1 MTTEPRTYLDLHVHS
16 SEGSDDA
23 GATVEGYL
31 RWVESRRKLGFRI
44 DGFVLTEHRRFDL
57 SRDYSDLAAK
67 YNAVVLRG
75 VEVETDIGHVLVYGV
90 TPEFLKHFDLTNIA
104 LPYAEVFKVAWE
116 TGGVAV
122 GAHAGRPRIGAVE
135 HYNESKVDLTPVRVL
150 ETLNGGSNDYENAR
164 AHDLARQ
171 HGIREIGASDG
182 HFVSGLARCLTRFDH
197 TVRTIDDLVAV
208 LRDPASRYLPLRL
221 EDTVEGAEIPARP
234 GLDELTAMLPHTS
247 GQGSL
252 GGDAIEYDRSAV
264 GREVHGGRL
273 EVTAES
279 IREYCEALEETNPL
293 YLDPESAA
301 KGAYGGII
309 APPGL
314 LQTAQ
319 LGPPPDPNL
328 KFGNLGFHAGSR
340 QEYFLPVRPGDVLEG
355 WVSIKEVY
363 EKTGRSGRMV
373 FVVRQARFEN
383 QHGETVALLQNSFV
397 QRELQA
403 GGSDD

>member
-1 MTTEPRTYLDLHVHS
+1 MPDTAQTFLDLHVHS

-31 RWVESRRKLGFRI
+31 RWVESRRKLGFRV
-44 DGFVLTEHRRFDL
+44 DGFVLTEHRRFDP
-57 SRDYSDLAAK
+57 SRDYSELAAK

-75 VEVETDIGHVLVYGV
+75 VELETEIGHVLVYGV
-90 TPEFLKHFDLTNIA
+90 TPEFLKRFDLTDVS
-104 LPYAEVFKVAWE
+104 LPYAEVFRVAWE

-135 HYNESKVDLTPVRVL
+135 HYNERQVDLTPVRVL

-164 AHDLARQ
+164 AHDLART
-171 HGIREIGASDG
+171 HNIREIGASDG

-197 TVRTIDDLVAV
+197 AIRTIDDLVAV
-208 LRDPASRYLPLRL
+208 LRDPAGRFVPLRL
-221 EDTVEGAEIPARP
+221 EETPEGAEIPVRP
-234 GLDELTAMLPHTS
+234 GLEELTAMLPHTS

-252 GGDAIEYDRSAV
+252 GGDALEFDRSVV
-264 GREVHGGRL
+264 GREVPGGRL
-273 EVTAES
+273 EVTANS

-293 YLDPESAA
+293 YLDHEFAS
-301 KGAYGGII
+301 KGLYGGII

-319 LGPPPDPNL
+319 LAQPPDPKL

-340 QEYFLPVRPGDVLEG
+340 QEYFLPVRPGDVLEA
-355 WVSIKEVY
+355 WVSVKEVY
-363 EKTGRSGRMV
+363 EKTGRSGRRV

-403 GGSDD
+403 GGSND

>member
-1 MTTEPRTYLDLHVHS
+1 MANDARTYLDLHVHS

-31 RWVESRRKLGFRI
+31 RWVESRRKLGFRV
-44 DGFVLTEHRRFDL
+44 DGFVLTEHRRYDQ

-75 VEVETDIGHVLVYGV
+75 VEVETEIGHVLVYGV
-90 TPEFLKHFDLTNIA
+90 TPEFLKHFDLSDIS
-104 LPYAEVFKVAWE
+104 LPYAEVFRVAWE
-116 TGGVAV
+116 TGGIAV
-122 GAHAGRPRIGAVE
+122 GAHAGRPRIGVVE
-135 HYNESKVDLTPVRVL
+135 HFNERQVDLTGIKVL

-171 HGIREIGASDG
+171 HSLREIGASDG
-182 HFVSGLARCLTRFDH
+182 HFVSGLARCLTRFDYPI
-197 TVRTIDDLVAV
+197 RTIDDLVAV
-208 LRDPASRYLPLRL
+208 LRDPTSTFIPLRI
-221 EDTVEGAEIPARP
+221 EETVEGAEIPPRP
-234 GLDELTAMLPHTS
+234 GLEELAALLPHTS
-247 GQGSL
+247 GQGNL
-252 GGDAIEYDRSAV
+252 GGDAIEYDRSV
-264 GREVHGGRL
+264 IGREVHGGRL
-273 EVTAES
+273 VVTAES

-293 YLDPESAA
+293 YLDPEFA
-301 KGAYGGII
+301 KKGSYGGII

-314 LQTAQ
+314 LQTAE
-319 LGPPPDPNL
+319 LGPAPDPKV

-355 WVSIKEVY
+355 YVSIKEVY

-383 QHGETVALLQNSFV
+383 QHGETVALLQNSHV

-403 GGSDD
+403 GGSND

>member
-1 MTTEPRTYLDLHVHS
+1 MPDAQTYLDLHVHS

-44 DGFVLTEHRRFDL
+44 DGFVLTEHRRYDAT
-57 SRDYSDLAAK
+57 RDYSELAAK

-90 TPEFLKHFDLTNIA
+90 TPEFLKHFNLSDIS
-104 LPYAEVFKVAWE
+104 LPYQEVFRVAWE
-116 TGGVAV
+116 TGGVAI

-135 HYNESKVDLTPVRVL
+135 HYNERQIDLAHVRVL

-164 AHDLARQ
+164 AHDLAR
-171 HGIREIGASDG
+171 HHNIREIGASDG
-182 HFVSGLARCLTRFDH
+182 HFVSGLGRCLTRFDH
-197 TVRTIDDLVAV
+197 PIRTTEDLVAV
-208 LRDPASRYLPLRL
+208 LRDPTSNFMPLRL
-221 EDTVEGAEIPARP
+221 DETVEGAVIPERP
-234 GLDELTAMLPHTS
+234 GLHELEALLPHTS

-252 GGDAIEYDRSAV
+252 GGDAIEYDRSVV
-264 GREVHGGRL
+264 GREVYGGRL
-273 EVTAES
+273 EITADS

-293 YLDPESAA
+293 YLDPEFAA
-301 KGAYGGII
+301 KSPYGGII

-314 LQTAQ
+314 LQTAELAQ
-319 LGPPPDPNL
+319 PPDPKV

-340 QEYFLPVRPGDVLEG
+340 QEYFLPLRPGDVLEAY
-355 WVSIKEVY
+355 VSVKEVY

-383 QHGETVALLQNSFV
+383 QHGETVALQQNSHV

-403 GGSDD
+403 GGSND